1 MIRRRL
7 FATRSQSPPLR
18 DAVAVV
24 HLRIVTPADRAAGVV
39 ELLLASPATS
49 SLAHL
54 PGASLHPPGD
64 FVLADVAREET
75 SVLVAQL
82 RALGL
87 EQDGSI
93 TIDSSGT
100 VLGDGARDA
109 ERFAEVAPADA
120 VLWEE
125 LESPTSTGAQLS
137 FTYVGLMAL
146 ATMIA
151 AVGILTDSIVLIIGA
166 MVVGPEFGPPAAA
179 SSRARTDPIGSA
191 RTTIGAIAGPAL
203 PLPTTTTS
211 APSRPSTASA
221 QPIASASGVNSL
233 AISTGSRADR
243 VPPDRS
249 ATGCVARSIIL
260 GQSRLPSAA
269 TRSRGTFHIA
279 SSTMLLLILEPP
291 SSRSVKRIGT
301 STTRRPARSTR

>member
-1 MIRRRL
+1 MIRRRP

-64 FVLADVAREET
+64 FVLAAAVA
-75 SVLVAQL
+75 VLVAQL

-120 VLWEE
+120 V
-125 LESPTSTGAQLS
+125 GA
-137 FTYVGLMAL
+137 
-146 ATMIA
+146 
-151 AVGILTDSIVLIIGA
+151 
-166 MVVGPEFGPPAAA
+166 FG
-179 SSRARTDPIGSA
+179 
-191 RTTIGAIAGPAL
+191 
-203 PLPTTTTS
+203 
-211 APSRPSTASA
+211 RPW
-221 QPIASASGVNSL
+221 
-233 AISTGSRADR
+233 
-243 VPPDRS
+243 
-249 ATGCVARSIIL
+249 
-260 GQSRLPSAA
+260 
-269 TRSRGTFHIA
+269 
-279 SSTMLLLILEPP
+279 
-291 SSRSVKRIGT
+291 
-301 STTRRPARSTR
+301 